1 LIGDTAIHWG
11 DEARRTMEKELHC
24 VREASH
30 YLPSVA
36 FTAQDIRH
44 IPTTNST
51 RWYQLWAQSQHAYSN
66 KTIAEKN

>member
-1 LIGDTAIHWG
+1 
-11 DEARRTMEKELHC
+11 MEKELHC
-24 VREASH
+24 IREASH

-66 KTIAEKN
+66 KTIAEKTDGSPNEVLANHRDKA